1 MQDRVITM
9 GSLFD
14 GIGGFPLVSMCTEDF
29 TGGFMEMK
37 NSTLCGSLPHGVL
50 FSK

>member
-14 GIGGFPLVSMCTEDF
+14 GIGGFPLVSMCTE
-29 TGGFMEMK
+29 GFLQVFHGDE
-37 NSTLCGSLPHGVL
+37 NSTPCGD
-50 FSK
+50 